1 MKLRQSQTVI
11 AQDMDNA
18 HATMLARLREE
29 GLSQPERNISHKK
42 LNEEVRKY
50 TKQREE
56 RVDLFLRNLDCK
68 RTSYIREA
76 KLANL
81 I

>member
-1 MKLRQSQTVI
+1 MKLRQSRAVI

-18 HATMLARLREE
+18 HAIMLARLREE
-29 GLSQPERNISHKK
+29 GLSQPERNISQKK

-56 RVDLFLRNLDCK
+56 RVDLFLRNLDCQ
-68 RTSYIREA
+68 RSSYITDA